1 MIMPY
6 SVIWAIKVEE
16 SLSGNLKDFPHENG
30 ELCEGNG
37 EGKEK
42 WLLSYFLAFKLI

>member
-1 MIMPY
+1 MPY

-30 ELCEGNG
+30 ELCEG
-37 EGKEK
+37 K
-42 WLLSYFLAFKLI
+42 WRREREMIIILFFGF